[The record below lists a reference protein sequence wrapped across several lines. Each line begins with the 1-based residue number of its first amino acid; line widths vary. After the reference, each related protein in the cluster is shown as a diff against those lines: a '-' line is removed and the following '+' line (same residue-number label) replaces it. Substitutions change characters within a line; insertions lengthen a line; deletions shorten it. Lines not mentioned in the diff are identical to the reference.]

1 MLIQRWLKHF
11 AALDAEPSAPAP
23 VAWSVD
29 VLRNAIRTRREVV
42 AFLGKEWLVF
52 YAHDL
57 RHTDRDPEVLAYLVY
72 GHPYGET
79 GKADPLRRW
88 VWLPVEELWGVEA
101 RGLAPEAS
109 TPLPGPLRRGRDRDR

>member
-23 VAWSVD
+23 IAWSLD

-52 YAHDL
+52 YAQDL
-57 RHTDRDPEVLAYLVY
+57 RHTDGDPEVLAYLVY
-72 GHPYGET
+72 GHPSADSAQ
-79 GKADPLRRW
+79 ADPPRRW
-88 VWLPVEELWGVEA
+88 MWLPVAELWGVEA
-101 RGLAPEAS
+101 RGLSPEAS
-109 TPLPGPLRRGRDRDR
+109 APPSRPVRRVRDG